1 MWRRKRMMEEL
12 DADIREHIE
21 RETQDNLERGMA
33 PEEARYS
40 AMRKFGNVTR
50 VKEDTREVWT
60 VVWFEHLIED
70 IRFGLRML
78 RKNSGFAVV
87 AVLTLALGIGANT
100 ALFSVVNAV
109 LLRPLP
115 FENSSRLVWSWGN
128 CSLCDQAAVSP
139 ADFIDYRAQSHS
151 FEHYGA
157 MAGGNSLF
165 NLAGGD
171 KPIQIEGSMVTA
183 GFFDALGIQPR
194 YGRAFELSDEKTTD
208 PQVVILSHHLWQD
221 RFGSDPNLI
230 GKSITLDDKTRT
242 VVGVLA
248 NDVSVLSRADLWFPA
263 PFQNQGMQSR
273 RSHFLRPVGLLRRGI
288 TISQAQAELDT
299 IAARLGREYP
309 DTNAGWSLRLEPLQ
323 SVLVGSSVRLAL
335 LVLLAAVGLVLLIAC
350 ANVASLLLSRNT
362 VRRREIV
369 IRIAI
374 GAGRS
379 RLLRQLLTESLL
391 LAFAGGAA
399 GIFLAYAGVEFLKGL
414 GPQSLPRLDE
424 VNVSGAVLAFT
435 FVTAIFTG
443 ILFGLGPALKASRR
457 DLVQGLREGGAA
469 GDSRSK
475 HRAHGALV
483 VAEVALS
490 VVVLIASGLLLNSFW
505 RLMRV
510 HLGFDPAN
518 LLTTEVSLISPRYDD
533 DRRRESFFHELQG
546 RIQSASGA
554 VSAGFVS
561 ELPLSGEAD
570 DTFFTIAEHPPA
582 NPNDNSDADVRIID
596 GDYFGAMRIPLLAG
610 RAFERQDSLESRKVV
625 IVNEPFVKKFF
636 PNENPIG
643 KHLKMFEGKPE
654 FVAREIVGIVGG
666 NKHFALQ
673 ESLRPAMFTPGSFMR
688 MNVVV
693 RSAGD
698 PAMLTTA
705 VRQAIREIDPDEATS
720 AFRTMG
726 DVVSTSA
733 AGDRFNALLLGAF
746 GGIALLLTSAGIF
759 GVLSYLVTQR
769 TREIGL
775 RMALGAQRP
784 AVVRVIVGQGV
795 RLALLGL
802 CIGVVAAVVVTRWM
816 SSVLFDVKP
825 TDPLTFA
832 AVTVVLGTVAFLAS
846 YLPARRAMRV
856 DPMVALRYE

>member
-1 MWRRKRMMEEL
+1 MFRRKRRVNDFTAEIEVHIQL
-12 DADIREHIE
+12 ETERLREQGLSEI
-21 RETQDNLERGMA
+21 
-33 PEEARYS
+33 EART
-40 AMRKFGNVTR
+40 AARRAFGNVGR
-50 VKEDTREVWT
+50 AKERFYESHRRLWWD
-60 VVWFEHLIED
+60 HLQQD
-70 IRFGLRML
+70 LRFGLRML
-78 RKNSGFAVV
+78 RKSPGFSVV
-87 AVLTLALGIGANT
+87 AILTLALGIGANT

-115 FENSSRLVWSWGN
+115 FENSSRLVWSWGD
-128 CSLCDQAAVSP
+128 CSLCAQAAVAP
-139 ADFIDYRAQSHS
+139 ADFIDYRAQNHS
-151 FEHYGA
+151 FEYYGA
-157 MAGGNSLF
+157 MAGGDSLF
-165 NLAGGD
+165 NLAGSD
-171 KPIQIEGSMVTA
+171 KPTQIKGSMVTA
-183 GFFDALGIQPR
+183 GFFDALGVQPR
-194 YGRAFELSDEKTTD
+194 YGRVFELSDEKTTD
-208 PQVVILSHHLWQD
+208 PEVVILSHHLWQE
-221 RFGSDPNLI
+221 RFGSDPNVI
-230 GKSITLDDKTRT
+230 GKSVTLDDKTRT

-248 NDVSVLSRADLWFPA
+248 RDISVLSQADLWFPA
-263 PFQNQGMQSR
+263 PSQNQGMQSR
-273 RSHFLRPVGLLRRGI
+273 RSHFLRPVGLLRRGV
-288 TISQAQAELDT
+288 TISQAQAELNT

-323 SVLVGSSVRLAL
+323 SVLVGSARLAL
-335 LVLLAAVGLVLLIAC
+335 LVLLAAVGLVLLMAC
-350 ANVASLLLSRNT
+350 ANVASLLLARNT
-362 VRRREIV
+362 ARQREIV
-369 IRIAI
+369 IRTAI

-379 RLLRQLLTESLL
+379 RLVRQLLTESLL
-391 LAFAGGAA
+391 LALAGGAA
-399 GIFLAYAGVEFLKGL
+399 GILLANAGVELLKGL

-424 VNVSGAVLAFT
+424 VNVSGVVLAFT
-435 FVTAIFTG
+435 FVTAIFAG

-457 DLVQGLREGGAA
+457 DMAQSLREGGAS

-475 HRAHGALV
+475 HRAHNVLV
-483 VAEVALS
+483 VAEIALS

-518 LLTTEVSLISPRYDD
+518 VLTTEVSLVSPRYDD
-533 DRRRESFFHELQG
+533 ERRRESFFHDLED

-554 VSAGFVS
+554 GSAGFVS

-582 NPNDNSDADVRIID
+582 DPNANEDADVRVID

-610 RAFERQDSLESRKVV
+610 RAFGRQDSSESRKVV
-625 IVNEPFVKKFF
+625 IVNEPFVKKYF
-636 PNENPIG
+636 PNESPIG
-643 KHLKMFEGKPE
+643 KHLKLFEGKPE

-673 ESLRPAMFTPGSFMR
+673 ESLRAAMFTPGSFMK

-705 VRQAIREIDPDEATS
+705 VRQAIRAIDPDEATS

-726 DVVSTSA
+726 DVVSSSA
-733 AGDRFNALLLGAF
+733 AGDRFNALLFGIF
-746 GGIALLLTSAGIF
+746 GGIALLLTAAGIF

-775 RMALGAQRP
+775 RMALGAQRTD
-784 AVVRVIVGQGV
+784 VLRVIVGHGV

-802 CIGVVAAVVVTRWM
+802 SIGVLAAAVVTRWM

-825 TDPLTFA
+825 TDPLTFV
-832 AVTVVLGTVAFLAS
+832 AVAVVLGGVAFIAS
-846 YLPARRAMRV
+846 YIPARRAMRV